1 MARHTA
7 RDLRSENRF
16 EVLHALFELGSST
29 RQELARHTGLS
40 PATVATLVTEFLSE
54 DVLHIATVE
63 RNTGGRPQERL
74 TINPDR
80 GRMVGVDVA
89 ETYVDAT
96 VYDLALGA
104 LGKGEV
110 ALDEHENDPDYVVDG
125 IFRAIEAAVGS
136 GGTERERIIGIGVSM
151 PGHVHPD
158 AGVSVFAPNWDWH
171 DVHIERMLEKNLQIP
186 VYVDNPLKAVT
197 LSEMWFGVG
206 RSVDTMAVVNLG
218 TGVGTGIAVD
228 GSLIRGTTNNA
239 GEWGHTL
246 LQLEGRQCRCG
257 RRGCVEAYLGV
268 HGLQT
273 TLAEIDPK
281 HPALRERRQRD
292 FVEAVADGLAAGD
305 QELIALALR
314 TSRYLAAALGD
325 LVNLLNIP
333 RITLTGWTSK
343 ALAEWLVPGVRDELP
358 HHVLPGSL
366 QGLTV
371 EPSQVPGNAVAL
383 GMAAFTLQQF
393 LTRLGLASPA
403 RTRPRTEPEQGSD
416 QSGHGR
422 A

>member
-1 MARHTA
+1 M
-7 RDLRSENRF
+7 
-16 EVLHALFELGSST
+16 FELGPST

-96 VYDLALGA
+96 VYDLALGV
-104 LGKGEV
+104 LGQGEV
-110 ALDEHENDPDYVVDG
+110 ALDEHENDPDYVIDG
-125 IFRAIEAAVGS
+125 IVRAIEAAVGS
-136 GGTERERIIGIGVSM
+136 GATECERVIGVGVSM
-151 PGHVHPD
+151 PGHVHPG

-171 DVHIERMLEKNLQIP
+171 DVQIERMLEKNLRIP
-186 VYVDNPLKAVT
+186 VYVDNPLKALA
-197 LSEMWFGVG
+197 LSEMWFGIG
-206 RSVDTMAVVNLG
+206 RGEDAMAVVNLG

-228 GSLIRGTTNNA
+228 GSLIRGATNNA

-246 LQLEGRQCRCG
+246 LQLDGRPCRCG

-268 HGLQT
+268 HGLHT
-273 TLAEIDPK
+273 TLAEIDLK
-281 HPALRERRQRD
+281 HPALRQRRQRD
-292 FVEAVADGLAAGD
+292 FVEAVAAGLHAGD
-305 QELIALALR
+305 PALIGLALR

-333 RITLTGWTSK
+333 RITLTGWTSE
-343 ALAEWLVPGVRDELP
+343 ALGEWLVPAVRDELP

-366 QGLTV
+366 PGLTV
-371 EPSQVPGNAVAL
+371 EPSHVPGNAVAL

-403 RTRPRTEPEQGSD
+403 GTRPRTDPEHGGD
-416 QSGHGR
+416 QSGQGR
-422 A
+422 P